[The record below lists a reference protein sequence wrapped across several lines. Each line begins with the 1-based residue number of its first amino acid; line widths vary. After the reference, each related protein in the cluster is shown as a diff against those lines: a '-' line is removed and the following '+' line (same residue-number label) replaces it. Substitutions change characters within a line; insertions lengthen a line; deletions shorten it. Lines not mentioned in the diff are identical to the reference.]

1 MTSLLTEVQR
11 GSATY
16 PGQPLL
22 SIRGQLEPWAAHAQ
36 PSCLLSLGS
45 SRLDDHKTE
54 LTSSQTSQKPLF
66 PLLALLISKKYEGLG
81 IGHIWEPDGTTVGDG

>member
-1 MTSLLTEVQR
+1 MASLLTEAQR
-11 GSATY
+11 GSATH

-22 SIRGQLEPWAAHAQ
+22 SVRGQLEPWAVRAQ
-36 PSCLLSLGS
+36 PSCLLSSGS